1 MPYIKSTDREPF
13 EPGIQSLLNA
23 LGESPQ
29 FEGKL
34 NYIISRLIDGLC
46 DKNRG
51 YAQINRIVGVLDC
64 TKMEFYRR
72 IAVRYEDQVRDTN
85 GEVYTDWQETP

>member
-1 MPYIKSTDREPF
+1 MPYIKPADREPF
-13 EPGIQSLLNA
+13 EQSIQTLLTA
-23 LGESPQ
+23 LGDSPQ

-72 IAVRYEDQVRDTN
+72 IAINYEESVRQVN
-85 GEVYTDWQETP
+85 GDVYKDWTETP